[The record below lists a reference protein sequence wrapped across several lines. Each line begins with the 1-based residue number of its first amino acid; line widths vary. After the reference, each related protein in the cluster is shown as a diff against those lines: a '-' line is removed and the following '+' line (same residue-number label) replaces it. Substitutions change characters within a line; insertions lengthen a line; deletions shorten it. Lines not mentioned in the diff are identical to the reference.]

1 MAKHADTGP
10 SSITA
15 LAKWVADLKAADIPA
30 HVFDQARML
39 VLDTLG
45 CGLAGSGEPTSRAVV
60 ECMLGLGGT
69 ETCTVIGSAQRTNIL
84 NAVLANGCLIR
95 VLDLNDYIG
104 GSSGSGPEIGGHP
117 SDNIPVALAVGE
129 WQGRTGR
136 DVLASIVMG
145 YEIFGRLKRM
155 MDPVGVWDEVTS
167 SGLVAA
173 SIAGKLLGLDRVR
186 LSHALALAAAR
197 SATPAIVRGGHV
209 SAAKS
214 IANSLVAQ
222 SAVQAVLLAARGV
235 TGPLAVLDAP
245 RGIREIYARGEATE
259 ILTAPL
265 PQKPYI
271 MRANIK
277 MYPCLATGQSAVAAA
292 LKIREAVAGDI
303 DCLEHVDIVMADY
316 PIVQRQQA
324 DLDRRR
330 PLSRE
335 AADHSF
341 PFLVAASLCDG
352 ALGLEQY
359 DNERWLDA
367 RITALM
373 QRFTMS
379 TDPAWRDRAPGAYP
393 CTIVART
400 ANGQEIRADVAFP
413 PGYAREALLRDDVVA
428 KFTALTARMDVP
440 TRQIIDAV
448 LSMDDGTSV
457 APLLHLVGVDVR

>member
-1 MAKHADTGP
+1 MAKHADSGP
-10 SSITA
+10 SSVMA
-15 LAKWVADLKAADIPA
+15 LAQWVANVSDADIPA
-30 HVFDQARML
+30 AAFHQAALL

-45 CGLAGSGEPTSRAVV
+45 CGLAGLDEPTSRAVLD
-60 ECMLGLGGT
+60 CLDGLGGAQ
-69 ETCTVIGSAQRTNIL
+69 TCTIVGRARRTNVL

-129 WQGRTGR
+129 WQGRKGR
-136 DVLASIVMG
+136 DLLTSIIMG

-173 SIAGKLLGLDRVR
+173 SIAGKLLALDSTR
-186 LSHALALAAAR
+186 LAHALALAAAR

-222 SAVQAVLLAARGV
+222 SAVQATLLAAQGV

-245 RGIREIYARGEATE
+245 RGLQEIYARGEAAD
-259 ILTAPL
+259 ILTAPF
-265 PQKPYI
+265 PQQPYI

-292 LKIREAVAGDI
+292 LQVRAAIAGDI
-303 DCLEHVDIVMADY
+303 DRLEHVDIVMADY

-324 DLDRRR
+324 DIDRRQPR
-330 PLSRE
+330 SRE

-341 PFLVAASLCDG
+341 PFLVAAALSDG

-359 DNERWLDA
+359 DNERWLDP

-373 QRFTMS
+373 QRFSMV
-379 TDPAWRDRAPGAYP
+379 TDPTWRDRAPGAYP
-393 CTIVART
+393 CSIVART
-400 ANGQEIRADVAFP
+400 TNGHEIRADVAFP
-413 PGYAREALLRDDVVA
+413 PGFAREGLVRSDVIA
-428 KFTALTARMDVP
+428 KFTALTARRDLPTKRIVDAALAMDGDEPV
-440 TRQIIDAV
+440 TA
-448 LSMDDGTSV
+448 
-457 APLLHLVGVDVR
+457 LLQLVGVEVR